1 VASIISMRMPG
12 VTLGATDRFAGEGFQ
27 VLRFWNNEIDR
38 NLEGVLT
45 QIDAALGNPPP
56 GLPPIKSGG
65 GHPPPQAGEG
75 WS

>member
-1 VASIISMRMPG
+1 VASIISTRMPG
-12 VTLGATDRFAGEGFQ
+12 RDARRDDRFAGDGFR

-45 QIDAALGNPPP
+45 QIDAAVGNPPP